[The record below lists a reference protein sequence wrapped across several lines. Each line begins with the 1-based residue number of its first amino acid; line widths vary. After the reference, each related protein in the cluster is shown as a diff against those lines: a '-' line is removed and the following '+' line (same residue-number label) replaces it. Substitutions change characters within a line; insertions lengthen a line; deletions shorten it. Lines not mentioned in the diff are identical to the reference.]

1 MTEYNLSDTEF
12 LIRDLIAKNKELKTE
27 VSRMNILINDTNGLL
42 KQASEAAY
50 QRGYEEGFAEGRKRT
65 ELSELQGDEIRVG
78 DEVFYED
85 PVKSK
90 FVVFRIQELDGF
102 TLAGGYS
109 LDPDSS
115 AIDGWNYC
123 DMRMLKKTGRHFDSI
138 TKLFEE
144 VSNEH

>member
-1 MTEYNLSDTEF
+1 MTDYNLSDTEE
-12 LIRDLIAKNKELKTE
+12 LIRDLIVKNKELKAE
-27 VSRMNILINDTNGLL
+27 IGRMNSLINITNNLL
-42 KQASEAAY
+42 KQASGADY

-65 ELSELQGDEIRVG
+65 ELSELQDDEIRVG

-90 FVVFRIQELDGF
+90 FVVLRLEEEGEC
-102 TLAGGYS
+102 TYAGGYS
-109 LDPDSS
+109 LDPDSN

-123 DMRMLKKTGRHFDSI
+123 DVRMLKKTGRHFDSI
-138 TKLFEE
+138 TKLYEE